1 LSGRGEKVKA
11 NLRGRRLT
19 KRCSHTR
26 SACEKGKPRGEIR
39 MGKVLDEAEEEAQM
53 GGLLVVCRVTAPLS
67 HLLGSLHGE
76 EFLVRQVVGRDH
88 EEFRDDCRGR
98 LNQSQGGKVGGEAF

>member
-1 LSGRGEKVKA
+1 
-11 NLRGRRLT
+11 
-19 KRCSHTR
+19 
-26 SACEKGKPRGEIR
+26 

-98 LNQSQGGKVGGEAF
+98 LNQSQGGKVGGEAFSLRRHSWQVKFNHTAAAAGGGKGK